1 MASKAE
7 KEARDA
13 ALAAAVGD
21 GSELVRTL
29 VAIAKGE
36 QVNKMQPTVAD
47 MHRAAVFL
55 LERLDAVGDGGT
67 AAQDYR
73 SMTPADLARLI
84 DTRAKNRA

>member
-13 ALAAAVGD
+13 ALASAVGD

-67 AAQDYR
+67 LAQDFR
-73 SMTPADLARLI
+73 MKTVDELEKFIA
-84 DTRAKNRA
+84 TRAKNRA